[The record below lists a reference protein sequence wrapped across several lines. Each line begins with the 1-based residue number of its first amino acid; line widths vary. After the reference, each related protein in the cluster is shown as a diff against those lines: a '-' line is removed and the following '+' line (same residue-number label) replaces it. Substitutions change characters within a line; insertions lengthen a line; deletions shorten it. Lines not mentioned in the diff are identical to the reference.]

1 MFKGISKLYNKKFTT
16 EILFYIITNFIQ
28 KISPFVILNLAA
40 LKLSSEDIGEY
51 SYVILIVSLVQ
62 PFLTLEL
69 NRNVEYFFF
78 KKGVVK
84 DRMFS
89 SILTFLLL
97 ILIFTSLFSYFFNI
111 HYKFIGNSLFNSLP
125 LYIIAIMIYEIT
137 LTVFRNIND
146 KVRFFIF
153 NIGHSI
159 VYLLGFLFLLNTN
172 YIEKSWKIIFIP
184 LYLSTVLFGVLSLF
198 YLFKN
203 YNLKL
208 ELKNLRTYFLF
219 SSPFILFVFSGF
231 ISNNIDKYFTEKYI
245 GMDSLGV
252 LAITLSY
259 CSFIKFFSNAFM
271 KAYTPMYFQ
280 SIDKSK
286 VKLKQFQNLYF
297 LGIIF
302 LTIISIVI
310 LIILFTLFLPER
322 YKPGVVLIPII
333 SIGYMIRAFKQL
345 FIPFVMKSEKTIYI
359 TLEVFVTVLVGSF
372 STMFLVKNYGLIGAA
387 LALVV
392 MQTTS
397 FLYFYII
404 KKFILI
410 KKIQ

>member
-1 MFKGISKLYNKKFTT
+1 MLSGISKLYNKKFTT
-16 EILFYIITNFIQ
+16 EISFYLITNFVQ

-62 PFLTLEL
+62 PLLTLEL

-84 DRMFS
+84 DQMFS
-89 SILTFLLL
+89 SILTLLLL
-97 ILIFTSLFSYFFNI
+97 IFIFTSLFSYFFNI

-125 LYIIAIMIYEIT
+125 LYIIAIVIYEIT
-137 LTVFRNIND
+137 LTVFRNIDD

-184 LYLSTVLFGVLSLF
+184 LYLSTVFFGVLSLF

-208 ELKNLRTYFLF
+208 ELKNVRTYLLF
-219 SSPFILFVFSGF
+219 SSPFILFVFSSF
-231 ISNNIDKYFTEKYI
+231 IANNIDKYFTEKYI

-259 CSFIKFFSNAFM
+259 CAFVKFFSDAFM

-286 VKLKQFQNLYF
+286 VKLKQFVNLFY
-297 LGIIF
+297 LAVIF

-310 LIILFTLFLPER
+310 LIILFTIFLPET

-333 SIGYMIRAFKQL
+333 SIAYMIRAFRQMFL
-345 FIPFVMKSEKTIYI
+345 PFIMKSEKTIYI
-359 TLEVFVTVLVGSF
+359 ALEVFVTILVGSL

-392 MQTTS
+392 IQSTS
-397 FLYFYII
+397 LLYYYLI
-404 KKFILI
+404 KKFILT